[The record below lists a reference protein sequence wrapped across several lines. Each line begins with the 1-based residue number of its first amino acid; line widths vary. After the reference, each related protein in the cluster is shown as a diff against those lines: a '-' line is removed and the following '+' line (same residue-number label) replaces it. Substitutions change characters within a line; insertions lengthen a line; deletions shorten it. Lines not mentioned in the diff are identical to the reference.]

1 MQLQKY
7 KKFLDLQAE
16 REKSLD
22 WGKKKSIKQK
32 KSQNTWKLFKDFI
45 SLYRQ
50 RFAFGYPGKFPE
62 RASRI
67 RIFAEVI

>member
-22 WGKKKSIKQK
+22 WSKKKVLNL
-32 KSQNTWKLFKDFI
+32 KSADNF
-45 SLYRQ
+45 Q
-50 RFAFGYPGKFPE
+50 RSNFA
-62 RASRI
+62 AI
-67 RIFAEVI
+67 

>member
-1 MQLQKY
+1 VAKVQKVFGNIIGY
-7 KKFLDLQAE
+7 N
-16 REKSLD
+16 
-22 WGKKKSIKQK
+22 GKNTKNSK
-32 KSQNTWKLFKDFI
+32 NTWKLFKDFI

-50 RFAFGYPGKFPE
+50 RFAFGYPGNFPE